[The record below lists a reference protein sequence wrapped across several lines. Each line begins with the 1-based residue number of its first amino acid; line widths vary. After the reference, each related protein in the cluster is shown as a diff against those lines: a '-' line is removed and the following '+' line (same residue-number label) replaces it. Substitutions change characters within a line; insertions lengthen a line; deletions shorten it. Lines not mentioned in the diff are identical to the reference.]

1 MQIHVIFIYKY
12 LQIFTILARV
22 KKLTPVEKV
31 VKEAQSPEFQEKLAT
46 FKHIESNLIS
56 VIGYEL
62 WNPLSTIQVCLE
74 TLANES
80 SSSVELNQILL
91 ETGIQDVKYLRQL
104 IQDCINISQS
114 DSTAQCDRSRE
125 IHNILEKSLEK
136 ILNVY
141 QVTGFS
147 YLVPKNDKDSSSNEC
162 PGEVLEHINSNFIA
176 IVGHEL
182 RTPLCTIQVCL
193 ESLSNELE
201 ASDECEE
208 YKQKMLEIALND
220 FERLRQLIKDFFIL
234 ARLKQGQVYYRQ
246 EYVEVQA
253 LLELALTSLKNQ
265 KYDHPLPK
273 IDIELPFYL
282 PRIKT
287 DGDRLVEAITKVLDN
302 ACKFNQPQGEIKI
315 QVKLLNQNTEQISNL
330 SISENKSFLEVII
343 SDTGRGIAPNNL
355 NAIFNCFYQ
364 EENALKRTVN
374 GVGIGLTI
382 CYQIIQS
389 LGGKIWANSA
399 GKEQGSS
406 IHFTVP
412 VTM

>member
-1 MQIHVIFIYKY
+1 M
-12 LQIFTILARV
+12 
-22 KKLTPVEKV
+22 TPVEKV

>member
-1 MQIHVIFIYKY
+1 M
-12 LQIFTILARV
+12 
-22 KKLTPVEKV
+22 TPVEKV
-31 VKEAQSPEFQEKLAT
+31 EKEGQGREFQEKLAT

-56 VIGYEL
+56 IIGYEL

-91 ETGIQDVKYLRQL
+91 DTAIQDVKYLRQL
-104 IQDCINISQS
+104 VQDCINVSQS
-114 DSTAQCDRSRE
+114 DSEFQCDRSRE
-125 IHNILEKSLEK
+125 IHNILEKSLKE
-136 ILNVY
+136 ILDVY

-147 YLVPKNDKDSSSNEC
+147 YLVSKNDKDSSSNEC

-193 ESLSNELE
+193 ESLSSELE
-201 ASDECEE
+201 ESDEYEE

-253 LLELALTSLKNQ
+253 LLELALISLKNQ
-265 KYDHPLPK
+265 KYDYPLPK

-282 PRIKT
+282 PQIKT

-315 QVKLLNQNTEQISNL
+315 QVKLLNQNTENIFSRPV
-330 SISENKSFLEVII
+330 SEDESFLEVII

-412 VTM
+412 VII

>member
-1 MQIHVIFIYKY
+1 MTQ
-12 LQIFTILARV
+12 
-22 KKLTPVEKV
+22 VEKV
-31 VKEAQSPEFQEKLAT
+31 KKEAESQEFQEKLAT
-46 FKHIESNLIS
+46 FKHIEGNLIS
-56 VIGYEL
+56 IIGYEL

-74 TLANES
+74 TLASES

-91 ETGIQDVKYLRQL
+91 DTAIQDVKYLRQL
-104 IQDCINISQS
+104 VQDCINVSQS
-114 DSTAQCDRSRE
+114 DSEFQCDRSRE
-125 IHNILEKSLEK
+125 IHNILEKSLKE
-136 ILNVY
+136 ILDVY

-147 YLVPKNDKDSSSNEC
+147 YLVSKNDKDSSSNEC

-193 ESLSNELE
+193 ESLSSELE
-201 ASDECEE
+201 ESDEYEE

-253 LLELALTSLKNQ
+253 LLELALISLKNQ
-265 KYDHPLPK
+265 KYDYPLPK

-315 QVKLLNQNTEQISNL
+315 QVKLLNQNTENIS
-330 SISENKSFLEVII
+330 SRSVSEDKSFLEVII

-389 LGGKIWANSA
+389 LGGKIWANSD

-412 VTM
+412 VII

>member
-1 MQIHVIFIYKY
+1 MTQ
-12 LQIFTILARV
+12 
-22 KKLTPVEKV
+22 VEKV
-31 VKEAQSPEFQEKLAT
+31 KKVAESKEFQEKLAT

-56 VIGYEL
+56 IIGYEL

-74 TLANES
+74 TLSNES

-91 ETGIQDVKYLRQL
+91 DTAVQDVKYLRQL
-104 IQDCINISQS
+104 VQGCINVSQS
-114 DSTAQCDRSRE
+114 DSEAHSDRSSE
-125 IHNILEKSLEK
+125 IHNILQKSLKE
-136 ILNVY
+136 ILDVY
-141 QVTGFS
+141 QVTDFS
-147 YLVPKNDKDSSSNEC
+147 YLVPKKEKDSSSNEC
-162 PGEVLEHINSNFIA
+162 PGEILEHINSNFIA

-193 ESLSNELE
+193 ESLSSELE
-201 ASDECEE
+201 ASHEYKE

-246 EYVEVQA
+246 EYVEVQS
-253 LLELALTSLKNQ
+253 LLELALTSLKKQ
-265 KYDHPLPK
+265 KYDYPLPK

-282 PRIKT
+282 PQIKT

-315 QVKLLNQNTEQISNL
+315 QVKLLNQDTEKIS
-330 SISENKSFLEVII
+330 SRSVSDDKSFLEVII

-412 VTM
+412 VII

>member
-1 MQIHVIFIYKY
+1 M
-12 LQIFTILARV
+12 TR
-22 KKLTPVEKV
+22 VEKV
-31 VKEAQSPEFQEKLAT
+31 KKEAESQEFQEKLAT

-56 VIGYEL
+56 IIGYEL

-91 ETGIQDVKYLRQL
+91 DTALQDVKYLRQL
-104 IQDCINISQS
+104 VQGCINVSQS
-114 DSTAQCDRSRE
+114 DSGAHSDRSRE
-125 IHNILEKSLEK
+125 IHNILQKSLKE

-141 QVTGFS
+141 QVTDFS
-147 YLVPKNDKDSSSNEC
+147 YLVPKNEKDSSSNEC
-162 PGEVLEHINSNFIA
+162 PGEVLEHINSNFVA

-193 ESLSNELE
+193 ESLGSELE
-201 ASDECEE
+201 ASNEYEE
-208 YKQKMLEIALND
+208 YKQKMLKIALND

-253 LLELALTSLKNQ
+253 LLELALTSLKNH
-265 KYDHPLPK
+265 KHEYPLPK

-282 PRIKT
+282 PQIKT

-315 QVKLLNQNTEQISNL
+315 QVKLLNQSTENIS
-330 SISENKSFLEVII
+330 SRSVSEDKSFLEVII

-399 GKEQGSS
+399 GKEKGSS

>member
-1 MQIHVIFIYKY
+1 MFIYKY
-12 LQIFTILARV
+12 LQIFTTHARV

-31 VKEAQSPEFQEKLAT
+31 EKEVQGLEFQEKLAT

-56 VIGYEL
+56 IIGYEL

-74 TLANES
+74 TLASES

-91 ETGIQDVKYLRQL
+91 DTAIQDVKYLRQL
-104 IQDCINISQS
+104 VQDCINVSQS
-114 DSTAQCDRSRE
+114 DSEFQCDRSRE
-125 IHNILEKSLEK
+125 IHNILEKSLKE

-147 YLVPKNDKDSSSNEC
+147 YLVSKNDKDSSSNEC

-193 ESLSNELE
+193 ESLSSELE
-201 ASDECEE
+201 ASDEYEE

-253 LLELALTSLKNQ
+253 LLELALISLKNQ
-265 KYDHPLPK
+265 KYDYPLPK

-315 QVKLLNQNTEQISNL
+315 QVKLLNQNTENIS
-330 SISENKSFLEVII
+330 SRSVSEDESFLEVII

-412 VTM
+412 VII